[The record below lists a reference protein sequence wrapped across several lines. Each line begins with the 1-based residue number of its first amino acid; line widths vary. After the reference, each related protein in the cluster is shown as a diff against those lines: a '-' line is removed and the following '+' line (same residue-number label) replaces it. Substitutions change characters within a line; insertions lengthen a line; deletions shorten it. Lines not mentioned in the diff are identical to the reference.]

1 MSFHFDFDAIKR
13 YNQKHK
19 RKAGKQVHMIWKTT
33 CREMPNER
41 VHNYPN
47 QKLQIIVN
55 TKTHDFH
62 IVLPHRTSE
71 IMPAKNL
78 TVFIS
83 CWNDGK
89 KMLKAVQ
96 QLDEKVNILWMINP
110 LFRERKNSISTPY
123 F

>member
-1 MSFHFDFDAIKR
+1 MSFHFDFDTIKR

-19 RKAGKQVHMIWKTT
+19 RKAGKQAHMIWKTT

-41 VHNYPN
+41 VHNYPDQN
-47 QKLQIIVN
+47 LQIIVN

-62 IVLPHRTSE
+62 IALPHRTSE
-71 IMPAKNL
+71 IMTAKEL

-89 KMLKAVQ
+89 RMLKAVQ
-96 QLDEKVNILWMINP
+96 QLDKKVNILWMINP
-110 LFRERKNSISTPY
+110 LS
-123 F
+123 